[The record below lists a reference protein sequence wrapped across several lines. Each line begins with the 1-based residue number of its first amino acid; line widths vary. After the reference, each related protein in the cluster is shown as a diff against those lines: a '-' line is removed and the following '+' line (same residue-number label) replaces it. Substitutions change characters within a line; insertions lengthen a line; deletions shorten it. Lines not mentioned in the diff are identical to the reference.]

1 MKLRTRLCIAFCILI
16 FIPLL
21 LTGMAAFGVYRTQ
34 SYAFEQAKDVL
45 VDIGFSASVTV
56 SPTRV
61 PSTFFKLAVI

>member
-45 VDIGFSASVTV
+45 VDIGFLNIYGSADDCLDL
-56 SPTRV
+56 PGNY
-61 PSTFFKLAVI
+61 

>member
-45 VDIGFSASVTV
+45 VDIGLDRKAHV
-56 SPTRV
+56 
-61 PSTFFKLAVI
+61 